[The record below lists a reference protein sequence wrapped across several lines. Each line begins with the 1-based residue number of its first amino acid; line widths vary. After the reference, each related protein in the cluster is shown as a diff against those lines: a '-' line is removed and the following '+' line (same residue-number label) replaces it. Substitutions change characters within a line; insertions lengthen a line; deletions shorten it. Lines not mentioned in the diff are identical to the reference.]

1 MATFSKKEFA
11 AKCGMP
17 TNKLSVYIKRQKVV
31 TTGEGIDDSLP
42 QNQAFLAKHG
52 GKVLKAAKPDRKAK
66 GKEKQDEV
74 PAEVRKSFGLDLDRK
89 VVEIDRAQLGKQ
101 LLQAKIDRIRGDMI
115 PFAVMKSA
123 VDQHFRDC
131 TIHFGQG
138 IQNLLTEVAHKAK
151 LNINQKA
158 ELHTAMQKIVNDS
171 VNRAI
176 DATISTLR
184 NIQKE
189 ESMKRDVGEKAA

>member
-11 AKCGMP
+11 AKCGMS
-17 TNKLSVYIKRQKVV
+17 TSKLAVYSKRLKVV
-31 TTGEGIDDSLP
+31 LTDDKVDDTLP
-42 QNQAFLAKHG
+42 QNQTFLAKHG
-52 GKVLKAAKPDRKAK
+52 GKPLKVTKPDRKS
-66 GKEKQDEV
+66 GKSKEDDVPKEV
-74 PAEVRKSFGLDLDRK
+74 SKAFSLDIDRK
-89 VVEIDRAQLGKQ
+89 IVENEKAQLGKQ
-101 LLQAKIDRIRGDMI
+101 LLQAKIDRHRGEFI
-115 PFAVMKSA
+115 PFADVKSA

-176 DATISTLR
+176 DATIATLR

-189 ESMKRDVGEKAA
+189 ESMKRDIGEKAA